1 MTSINTN
8 PKNLTVKWWYSLR
21 FNLIVTLI
29 AVSVIPMFII
39 GWSLSD
45 LFRYR
50 TIEQVTDQ
58 LESVST
64 LKTAEIDAWLKSAHD
79 SLHIIEKSFLFNDS
93 IDTILTTDE
102 ADEALSTQISK
113 VLADSISDSTV
124 LESVFVYNQDGH
136 VQLASNQA
144 DIGKIVKQ
152 QPYFKGSLSAD
163 EFYIQPPFYDI
174 STAELTMIVSDTI
187 FNELGEEIGVV
198 AARLNIQ
205 TLTDIMLERSGLGES
220 GETYLISRENNYFLT
235 DSRFDGY
242 TKNRAYTSIGI
253 EEALNQVGGSGL
265 YINYRNVPIIGV
277 YRWIPQLES
286 AMLVEIEEG
295 EALSAF
301 NQALTTS
308 LQGTIAVGIIVV
320 LIGVFLGQ
328 RVASPI
334 QQLAETAQAIANGDI
349 GKRTNVR
356 GKNEIAI
363 LGNSFNQ
370 MTEKLSDNIR
380 VLDENLHDL
389 DETNRQ
395 LGIQTAMAREA
406 TRLKSE
412 FLATMSHELRTP
424 LNAINGFT
432 GILLFDAE
440 TMDEDNVH
448 MLERI
453 DANAQRLLTLI
464 DDVLDLSKIEAGRV
478 EIVDEPIQ
486 IRSLVGQ
493 WINET
498 SVLADNKNLP
508 LTTEID
514 MNFPQTIYGDSARLT
529 QIAKNLLSNAIKFTS
544 EGSVNLRVVP
554 MEDHWQIEVKDTGI
568 GIPPHAQNYIFDE
581 FRQVDGSSKR
591 IYGGTGLGLAITRN
605 LARMMGGTI
614 SVSSE
619 LGKGSTFTV
628 RLPLRVAEI
637 ELAPELS

>member
-1 MTSINTN
+1 MTSITN

-21 FNLIVTLI
+21 FNLIMALI

-39 GWSLSD
+39 GLLLSD
-45 LFRYR
+45 LFRTR
-50 TIEQVTDQ
+50 TVEQVTDQ
-58 LESVST
+58 LESVSA
-64 LKTAEIDAWLKSAHD
+64 LKTAEIDAWLESAHD
-79 SLHIIEKSFLFNDS
+79 SVHIIGKSFLLNEG
-93 IDTILTTDE
+93 INEILMTGESDE
-102 ADEALSTQISK
+102 ITSAQVSQ
-113 VLADSISDSTV
+113 VLADSISESTV
-124 LESVFVYNQDGH
+124 LESVLIYTFDGR
-136 VQLASNQA
+136 VQLASHQV
-144 DIGKIVKQ
+144 DIGKVVTQ

-163 EFYIQPPFYDI
+163 EFYIQSPFYDI
-174 STAELTMIVSDTI
+174 STAELTMVVSDTI
-187 FNELGEEIGVV
+187 LNQLGEPIGIV
-198 AARLNIQ
+198 AARLKIQ
-205 TLTDIMLERSGLGES
+205 TLSDIILERSGLGES

-235 DSRFDGY
+235 DSRFEGY
-242 TKNRAYTSIGI
+242 EKNRAYSSFGI
-253 EEALNQVGGSGL
+253 EQALGQVAGAGL
-265 YINYRNVPIIGV
+265 YRNYRDASAIGV

-286 AMLVEIEEG
+286 AMLVEIEED

-308 LQGTIAVGIIVV
+308 LEGTIVVGLIVV
-320 LIGVFLGQ
+320 VIGVFFGQ

-334 QQLAETAQAIANGDI
+334 QQLAQTAQSIANGDI
-349 GKRTNVR
+349 GKRAQVR

-363 LGNSFNQ
+363 LGDSFNQ
-370 MTEKLSDNIR
+370 MTEKLSENIR
-380 VLDENLHDL
+380 VLDENIHNL

-432 GILLFDAE
+432 GILLFDAD

-478 EIVDEPIQ
+478 EIVDEPIK
-486 IRSLVGQ
+486 IRSLVEQ
-493 WINET
+493 WMNET
-498 SVLADNKNLP
+498 SILAENKNLP
-508 LTTEID
+508 LTTEISAS
-514 MNFPQTIYGDSARLT
+514 FPEIIHGDSARLT

-544 EGSVNLRVVP
+544 DGSVNLRVAP
-554 MEDHWQIEVKDTGI
+554 IEDYWQIEVKDTGI

-614 SVSSE
+614 AVSSE

-628 RLPLRVAEI
+628 RLPLRVSEI
-637 ELAPELS
+637 DSAPVLS